1 MRSLPF
7 SCISWFSMDW
17 SFCLNGL
24 IAGMRTARSTFFLL
38 VRYICPRKQGKK
50 SLTFSLAQWYPATQQ
65 YETPRDCWNIAVNLA
80 DMVTVV
86 PETGSFVLTSL
97 FEEKNRLQA
106 VQSVV
111 PTQESGHFGFQAK
124 KKQSRE
130 KNGASGPAMQ
140 VQCRLTTMRY
150 IRTMIL
156 HSDNGIR
163 CHRY

>member
-1 MRSLPF
+1 
-7 SCISWFSMDW
+7 
-17 SFCLNGL
+17 
-24 IAGMRTARSTFFLL
+24 MRTARSTFFLL
-38 VRYICPRKQGKK
+38 VRYICPRKRKKK

-65 YETPRDCWNIAVNLA
+65 YETPRDCRNIAVNLP

-124 KKQSRE
+124 KKQSRR
-130 KNGASGPAMQ
+130 KKWSKWTSDASAMQ
-140 VQCRLTTMRY
+140 THYNEIHQNNDLTQ
-150 IRTMIL
+150 
-156 HSDNGIR
+156 
-163 CHRY
+163 